1 MSNNAQ
7 GTNPLDS
14 WQTPDDA
21 FKTTFISCNLE
32 CPNDETGIYGLA
44 VWLYEDEAF
53 TNWVNA
59 LDNPTEDEKT
69 YRDSMSSYTLAIE
82 CDI

>member
-1 MSNNAQ
+1 MTNNEQ

-21 FKTTFISCNLE
+21 YKTTFISCNLD
-32 CPNDETGIYGLA
+32 CSNDETGIYGLA
-44 VWLYEDEAF
+44 VWLYEDTAF

-69 YRDSMSSYTLAIE
+69 YRDSMSSYTLAME
-82 CDI
+82 CEI